1 MTGADSKGGP
11 LWRRLGSAIPLPKA
25 VESRIPLSRL
35 PVGPRDELESTHR
48 GAKPGRIAR
57 ALDAA
62 MARDPGGW
70 FVVGASRDVGRSRSV
85 ARTIDG
91 REVVIW
97 RGTSGE
103 LLAGPSMCPH
113 LGASLGGCEIVDGH
127 VLCRWHGYAL
137 GTEER
142 GNWAPYPALDDGV
155 LLWVQLPVPGETPTD
170 RPALPRRPPLERAV
184 AEVVCV
190 PATCE
195 PRDIIANR
203 LDPWHGSWLHPYAF
217 SHLTVD
223 EEESDESRLV
233 LDVAFRL
240 GKTVAVPVRAEFMC
254 PDARTIVMTIL
265 AGEGTGSVV
274 ETHATPL
281 GHDHS
286 GRPVTM
292 MVEATVAYSDRPGFA
307 VARSASPLVR
317 WGIRRSARALW
328 QDDATYAER
337 VAQLRRRG
345 VTFY

>member
-1 MTGADSKGGP
+1 MTGADSAKEP
-11 LWRRLGSAIPLPKA
+11 LWRKRGSLIPRPGSAG
-25 VESRIPLSRL
+25 SRIPLSRL
-35 PVGPRDELESTHR
+35 PVGPRDRLESTHR
-48 GAKPGRIAR
+48 GAKPARIAR
-57 ALDAA
+57 ALKTA

-70 FVVGASRDVGRSRSV
+70 FVVGASEDVGRSRSV

-91 REVVIW
+91 REVVVW
-97 RGTSGE
+97 RGRSGE
-103 LLAGPSMCPH
+103 LLAGPGMCPH

-127 VLCRWHGYAL
+127 VLCRWHGFAL

-142 GNWAPYPALDDGV
+142 GNWAPYPAHDDGV
-155 LLWVQLPVPGETPTD
+155 LLWVQLPVPGEVPTD
-170 RPALPRRPPLERAV
+170 VPALPRRPPLDRAV
-184 AEVVCV
+184 KEVVCV
-190 PATCE
+190 PARCE

-203 LDPWHGSWLHPYAF
+203 LDPWHGAWFHPYAF

-223 EEESDESRLV
+223 EKESDDSRLV
-233 LDVAFRL
+233 LDVAYRL
-240 GKTVAVPVRAEFMC
+240 GRNLAVPVRAEFTC

-265 AGEGTGSVV
+265 SGEGAGSVV

-281 GHDHS
+281 GHDVS

-292 MVEATVAYSDRPGFA
+292 MVEATIAYSDRPGFA
-307 VARSASPLVR
+307 VARGVSPLVR

-328 QDDATYAER
+328 RDDATYAER